1 MKKIFSIIA
10 LCCLLSV
17 AAAAQSVKFNF
28 SGTWTLD
35 AAKSQLG
42 ERSRVETM
50 TLTVVQGD
58 KDIKVDT
65 VTTRQLAPAVAV
77 GDGTRRGGGMGR
89 GFGGGESSVT
99 YSLAGKETIVEVDG
113 PNGKMPVKYK
123 ATMIGGKLDLSSSR
137 SFTGPMG
144 EIAITTK
151 DTWTLSGDGKIL
163 TVVREQSTPRGTNS
177 STLVFVKK

>member
-1 MKKIFSIIA
+1 MKKVITITA

-17 AAAAQSVKFNF
+17 AAAAQSAKSNF

-35 AAKSQLG
+35 AAKSHLG

-65 VTTRQLAPAVAV
+65 VTTRQLPPAVAAA
-77 GDGTRRGGGMGR
+77 DGTRRGFGMGR

-99 YSLAGKETIVEVDG
+99 YSLAGKE
-113 PNGKMPVKYK
+113 
-123 ATMIGGKLDLSSSR
+123 LWSR
-137 SFTGPMG
+137 STARM
-144 EIAITTK
+144 AK
-151 DTWTLSGDGKIL
+151 CL
-163 TVVREQSTPRGTNS
+163 
-177 STLVFVKK
+177 